1 MILEKNKN
9 YTESD
14 YLSLCNEVWRH
25 NKLYYVDCSPEITDT
40 EFDFL
45 LKTIEKIEEQHPEW
59 ITADSPTRRI
69 GESST
74 SGFKQV
80 RHITPMLSLS
90 NTYDKEGIDD
100 FIKRVQK
107 LLQKESLEFSCELKM
122 DGIAVSVSYEKGI
135 FKRAVTRGDGHQ
147 GDDITSNMKTI
158 ASLPLKLFSSN
169 IPELLEVRGEV
180 FMPHKVFK
188 ELNLIREDS
197 GEAPW
202 ANPRNAAAG
211 SLKLLNPKETSE
223 RNLALFFYGIA
234 DESTVDINSQ
244 HEIHRYLKKMGLP
257 TLPHEVKCS
266 SIEEIWSFIDKI
278 RLLRSTLPYD
288 IDGIVIK
295 VDRLSDQK
303 KIGSTGKSPRWAVA
317 YKFAAEQGITQIHD
331 ITLQVGRTGVLT
343 PVAELV
349 PVFVAGSTISRA
361 TLHNED
367 EVKRKDIRI
376 GDTVI
381 IEKGGDVIP
390 KVVSVDLTLRPKE
403 SVPWIMPEHCPSCGS
418 EVERITGEVA
428 VRCPNFSGCPD
439 QLLRRISYFV
449 AKGAMDIDHL
459 GVKIV
464 EQLIDKKF
472 VEKPSDIYTLTAKEL
487 EQLDGF
493 KEKSIDNLLKSIE
506 HSKNVPFSRF
516 IMAIGIKYVGAG
528 TAELLAAKA
537 GNIEALSRMTFEELL
552 EIEGIGEK
560 VASSVKEFFQNP
572 MNLHEIDRLLTL
584 GVKPQEVAVVSFEN
598 HPFKDKA
605 FVLTGALEKYTRNE
619 AASLIKERGGK
630 VVGSVSKNTDFVLAG
645 ESSGS
650 KLDKA
655 ISLGITVLTESEF
668 IEKL

>member
-1 MILEKNKN
+1 MTLEKNKN

-45 LKTIEKIEEQHPEW
+45 LKTIEEIEEQHPEW
-59 ITADSPTRRI
+59 VTADSPTRRI
-69 GESST
+69 GESPT
-74 SGFKQV
+74 SGFKQI
-80 RHITPMLSLS
+80 RHKTPMLSLA

-107 LLQKESLEFSCELKM
+107 LLQRESLEFSCELKM
-122 DGIAVSVSYEKGI
+122 DGIAVSVNYENGV
-135 FKRAVTRGDGHQ
+135 FKRAVTRGDGQQ

-158 ASLPLKLFSSN
+158 ASLPLKIFSSH

-180 FMPHKVFK
+180 FMPHKVFT
-188 ELNLIREDS
+188 ELNQIREEA
-197 GEAPW
+197 GETLW

-211 SLKLLNPKETSE
+211 SLKLLDPKETSE
-223 RNLALFFYGIA
+223 RNLAVFFYGLA

-244 HEIHRYLKKMGLP
+244 HEIHRYLKKLGLP
-257 TLPHEVKCS
+257 TLPYEVKCS
-266 SIEEIWSFIDKI
+266 SIEEIWSFIDKVRVI
-278 RLLRSTLPYD
+278 RPTLPYD

-295 VDRLSDQK
+295 VDKLSDQK
-303 KIGSTGKSPRWAVA
+303 KTGSTGKSPRWAVA
-317 YKFAAEQGITQIHD
+317 YKFAAEQGVTQIRD

-349 PVFVAGSTISRA
+349 PIFVAGSTISRA

-390 KVVSVDLTLRPKE
+390 KVVSVDLTMRPKE
-403 SVPWIMPEHCPSCGS
+403 SIPWIMAEHCPSCGS
-418 EVERITGEVA
+418 EVERIAGEVA

-449 AKGAMDIDHL
+449 AKGAMNIDHL

-472 VEKPSDIYTLTAKEL
+472 IEKPSDIYTLTAKEL
-487 EQLDGF
+487 EKLDGF

-506 HSKNVPFSRF
+506 NSKNVSFSRF

-528 TAELLAAKA
+528 TAELLASKA
-537 GNIEALSRMTFEELL
+537 GNIETLSKMTFEELL

-560 VASSVKEFFQNP
+560 VAGSVKEFFQNP
-572 MNLHEIDRLLTL
+572 ANLHEIERLLTL
-584 GVKPQEVAVVSFEN
+584 GVKPQEVAVASFEN
-598 HPFKDKA
+598 HAFKDKN

-655 ISLGITVLTESEF
+655 LSLGIKVLTESEF